1 MFTRAVTKSADLV
14 IGTYDVLNTYKLSAV
29 HTLDNLVT
37 LDDIDKYNTD
47 ILWTF
52 SLSNKLFKRELI
64 EKYTLRFPDISYSED
79 GAFLVQFLYRSSMIT
94 GLNQVIFHYRRYNE
108 EDAPVSYTHLDVY
121 KRQ

>member
-79 GAFLVQFLYRSSMIT
+79 GAFLVQFL
-94 GLNQVIFHYRRYNE
+94 
-108 EDAPVSYTHLDVY
+108 
-121 KRQ
+121 